1 MDYQRLSKEMSYALR
16 HAPHEYELELDEYG
30 WVEIEQLISSLQE
43 QPVCIHISEQ
53 DFHTVIERSDKKRH
67 EIKDGKIRALYGHS
81 TPKKIVKEEKAPPDL
96 LYHGTPQRFVA
107 SILANGLK
115 PKSRQYVHLSE
126 EKDTALQVGKRRDAS
141 PAILTIDAKRAYEDG
156 VKFYHGNEMVWLADE
171 IDQKYISVT
180 ANG

>member
-1 MDYQRLSKEMSYALR
+1 M
-16 HAPHEYELELDEYG
+16 
-30 WVEIEQLISSLQE
+30 
-43 QPVCIHISEQ
+43 
-53 DFHTVIERSDKKRH
+53 
-67 EIKDGKIRALYGHS
+67 
-81 TPKKIVKEEKAPPDL
+81 KEEKAPPDL